1 MPMHTRF
8 SRKWAKRGFGWI
20 CGAWRGVPAISHLPD
35 GQTENGLMGL
45 LWPGELG
52 TFYPME
58 SCHAPITMQ
67 ASHVWAKVGEA
78 GIGLRK
84 EKVVE
89 ISLWKT
95 IWWIKVLRENFSEY
109 YFNESKK
116 LHDKSDFVRD
126 KKTME
131 ETEYR
136 LKIPEKIFMHK
147 ILSLL

>member
-1 MPMHTRF
+1 
-8 SRKWAKRGFGWI
+8 
-20 CGAWRGVPAISHLPD
+20 
-35 GQTENGLMGL
+35 
-45 LWPGELG
+45 
-52 TFYPME
+52 
-58 SCHAPITMQ
+58 MQ

-84 EKVVE
+84 RRWVK
-89 ISLWKT
+89 IRLWKT
-95 IWWIKVLRENFSEY
+95 MWSIKVLRENFSEY

-116 LHDKSDFVRD
+116 LHDKSDFVSD

-136 LKIPEKIFMHK
+136 LKIPEKIFMRE